1 VSPMPALRPYQLVA
15 ARAVLRAA
23 VLREPA
29 SLSLEIARQGGKNE
43 VSAQVEAA
51 LLLVHAARPVA
62 SVKCAPTFNPQALI
76 SLARLRDRL
85 RDAGL
90 GAAVSLEH
98 SRAVRL
104 GRARQFFLSAEPG
117 SNVVGHTAG
126 VLLEVDEAQDVDQE
140 KFDKEFRPMAAA
152 AAAPVVF
159 YGTPWDDGCLLERA
173 KQAHLESER
182 RDGVRRHFRFDWQA
196 VAEQSPEYGRF
207 VEGERE
213 RLGKSHPLFLTQY
226 CLETIPG
233 AGRLLSPAQLS
244 LLRGSHAWLD
254 GPLAGDTYVA
264 GLDVAGEAPAP
275 GAAARHDSTVLTVAR
290 VVRPPAGAP
299 SLAPGLEVVR
309 VYVWTG
315 EPHAAVQGALAS
327 LLAHTWRVARVCVD
341 ATGIGEP
348 VAAWLR
354 SALARAHVD
363 AVKLSAETKSRLGFA
378 LLAAV
383 NCGRLRLP
391 GAGDAPDL
399 RECWAQLRACRAVYR
414 PNRTLNFF
422 VDERDGHDDCVVSL
436 ALAVAAGEGAGP
448 RPARGRPAEDY
459 DPGGWT

>member
-1 VSPMPALRPYQLVA
+1 MPALRPYQLLA
-15 ARAVLRAA
+15 ARAILRAA
-23 VLREPA
+23 VLRAPA

-51 LLLVHAARPVA
+51 LLLAHAARPVA
-62 SVKCAPTFNPQALI
+62 GVKCAPTFSPQALI
-76 SLARLRDRL
+76 SLGRLRDRL

-90 GAAVSLEH
+90 GAAATVEH
-98 SRAVRL
+98 GRAVRL
-104 GRARQFFLSAEPG
+104 GRARQVFLSAEPD

-126 VLLEVDEAQDVDQE
+126 ILLEVDEAQEVDQE

-159 YGTPWDDGCLLERA
+159 YGTPWDDGCLLEQA
-173 KQAHLESER
+173 KQAHLEAER
-182 RDGVRRHFRFDWQA
+182 RDGVRRHFRFDWQV
-196 VAEQSPEYGRF
+196 VAEQVPEYGRF

-226 CLETIPG
+226 CLEPIPG

-244 LLRGSHAWLD
+244 LLRGGHAWLD
-254 GPLAGDTYVA
+254 GPLPGDTYVA
-264 GLDVAGEAPAP
+264 GLDVAGEVSAP
-275 GAAARHDSTVLTVAR
+275 GAADRHDSTVLTLAR
-290 VVRPPAGAP
+290 AGKASATAGSSTP
-299 SLAPGLEVVR
+299 ELEVVR
-309 VYVWTG
+309 LYFWTG

-327 LLAHTWRVARVCVD
+327 LLAHTWRVGKVAVD

-354 SALARAHVD
+354 SVLGRGRVE
-363 AVKLSAETKSRLGFA
+363 AVKLSAETKSKLGFA

-391 GAGDAPDL
+391 GAGDAPEL
-399 RECWAQLRACRAVYR
+399 RECWSQLRACRAVYR

-422 VDERDGHDDCVVSL
+422 VDEREGHDDCVVSL
-436 ALAVAAGEGAGP
+436 ALAVAAAEGAGP
-448 RPARGRPAEDY
+448 RAARGRPSQEY
-459 DPGGWT
+459 DPGGWP